1 MVKVALGK
9 KTKQAA
15 KVNLK
20 FEIDCKKPVEDSVIV
35 PKDLAQFLSK
45 RIKVAGKAGNLQD
58 NITLSSDQT
67 KLVVTANIPFSK
79 RYLKYLTKKY
89 LKKMEL
95 REYLR
100 VVASGKNNYELRY
113 FKVNNEDDEE

>member
-1 MVKVALGK
+1 MRA
-9 KTKQAA
+9 
-15 KVNLK
+15 
-20 FEIDCKKPVEDSVIV
+20 
-35 PKDLAQFLSK
+35 
-45 RIKVAGKAGNLQD
+45 RIKVAGKVGNLGD
-58 NITLSSDQT
+58 H
-67 KLVVTANIPFSK
+67 VTVAAETSKVNVSANIALSK